1 MRYTAL
7 LAGCLAL
14 AATQVAVA
22 ATPEEEE
29 MLKPCVGCHGTD
41 GIGTAAKTP
50 HINWQMPAYLVET
63 MRQLQNGERPTAV
76 PKHIPKSLTTENLKA
91 IADLYG
97 KNRSARPKPVFDA
110 TKVARGAEIHLDRC
124 ASCHPDDGRES
135 DSRSGLVAP
144 ILAGQP
150 AEYLLAQERH
160 YMAGKRPFAPRAD
173 KAHDKLT
180 DADLEAVSHFYA
192 SQDVQPP
199 VQEKKRRRR

>member
-1 MRYTAL
+1 MRYIPL
-7 LAGCLAL
+7 LAGLFAL
-14 AATQVAVA
+14 AAAQLTIA

-29 MLKPCVGCHGTD
+29 MLKACVGCHGMD
-41 GIGTAAKTP
+41 GVGTAAKTP
-50 HINWQMPAYLVET
+50 HINWQMPEYLVET

-76 PKHIPKSLTTENLKA
+76 PKHIPKSLTAENLKT

-97 KNRSARPKPVFDA
+97 KNRTVRPKPAFDA
-110 TKVARGAEIHLDRC
+110 AKATRGAEIHMDRC

-135 DSRSGLVAP
+135 DSRSGMVSP

-160 YMAGKRPFAPRAD
+160 YMAGKRLFAPRAD
-173 KAHDKLT
+173 KAHEKLT